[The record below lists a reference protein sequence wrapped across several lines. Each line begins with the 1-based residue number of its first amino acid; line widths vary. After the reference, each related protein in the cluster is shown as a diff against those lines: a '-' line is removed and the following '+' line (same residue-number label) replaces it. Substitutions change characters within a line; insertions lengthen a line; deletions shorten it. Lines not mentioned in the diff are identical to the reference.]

1 MTTRVFDTEPLFT
14 LLCEEPGHEAVAE
27 TMREVDSG
35 AVDGFLAEVNASE
48 RLYLVARV
56 ESPGEAVTQRALR
69 TATRDVNG
77 LTRAEL

>member
-1 MTTRVFDTEPLFT
+1 LFT

-77 LTRAEL
+77 LTRAGL